1 MTHRP
6 FQCKAGGFPWKS
18 ARQVQILCPTATS
31 CWMIHASV
39 DMYATVY
46 IIWQL
51 QNEDFSKLFI
61 CRQTSGNKSFSLP
74 TGGELQFLLKGQ
86 GKSLFL
92 FANFQSKKLLQ
103 SLSMVA
109 NQFFSV
115 SPAWKSPMDF
125 YWFNFCLFTQ
135 FLFFFIRLIFIIS
148 CSHFWCPNCPKFG
161 QQLLLHADWLLCL
174 LRCPIILCVLSC
186 LGHMEMSWVYLVT
199 PTT

>member
-1 MTHRP
+1 M
-6 FQCKAGGFPWKS
+6 
-18 ARQVQILCPTATS
+18 
-31 CWMIHASV
+31 HASV

-86 GKSLFL
+86 SKSLFL
-92 FANFQSKKLLQ
+92 FANSHSKKLLQ

-125 YWFNFCLFTQ
+125 YWFNFYLFTQ
-135 FLFFFIRLIFIIS
+135 FLFFYSFDFYNQLQSFLV
-148 CSHFWCPNCPKFG
+148 PKLP
-161 QQLLLHADWLLCL
+161 QIWPAVAPSRWLA
-174 LRCPIILCVLSC
+174 PVSF
-186 LGHMEMSWVYLVT
+186 EMSHHSLCSFLFGAHGNVLVT
-199 PTT
+199 PILWPGTIHFSKEPWGLLLENSI